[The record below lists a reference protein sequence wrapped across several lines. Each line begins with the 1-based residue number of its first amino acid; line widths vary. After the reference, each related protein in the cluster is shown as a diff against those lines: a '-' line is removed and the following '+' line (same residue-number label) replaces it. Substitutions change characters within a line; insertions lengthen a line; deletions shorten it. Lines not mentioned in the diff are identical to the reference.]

1 MFWGFLYVILGSIS
15 LTAGDIFMRKWVGDN
30 SYGNFSIGFA
40 CYMLGMLFLALSF
53 KYKNIAIASMLL
65 VLFNIITLLIVSWF
79 MFKETISLKE
89 IIGISIGISAIILL
103 ESN

>member
-15 LTAGDIFMRKWVGDN
+15 LTIGDIFMKKWVADN
-30 SYGNFSIGFA
+30 SYTNFSVGFICYLIG
-40 CYMLGMLFLALSF
+40 MVFLAFSF

-79 MFKETISLKE
+79 MFKEPISIKE
-89 IIGISIGISAIILL
+89 IIGIGLGVSAIILL

>member
-1 MFWGFLYVILGSIS
+1 MSLGFLYVIFGSLALTLGD
-15 LTAGDIFMRKWVGDN
+15 LFMKTWVDKN

-40 CYMLGMLFLALSF
+40 CYIIGMLFLAFSF
-53 KYKNIAIASMLL
+53 KYKNIAIASMML

-79 MFKETISLKE
+79 LLKE
-89 IIGISIGISAIILL
+89 PISIKEGIGIMLGITAIIIL

>member
-15 LTAGDIFMRKWVGDN
+15 LTIGDIFMRKWVADD
-30 SYGNFSIGFA
+30 SYGNFSIGFI
-40 CYMLGMLFLALSF
+40 CYLFGMLFLAFSF

-65 VLFNIITLLIVSWF
+65 VLFNIITLLIVSWY
-79 MFKETISLKE
+79 MFKEPISTKE
-89 IIGISIGISAIILL
+89 IIGIALGISAIILL